1 MLIGAGHTSA
11 RYALKTE
18 AIMETNVGQQ
28 GRIISGA
35 AGGLLALLGARQR
48 GPIGLLLAAAGG
60 YLVYRAA
67 TGNDP
72 VMQVTGG
79 GAVAS
84 KPIFVEHSVV
94 IDRPASQVYEYWR
107 KLENLPNVMS
117 HLESVTVL
125 DDRRSRWVAKAPLG
139 SHVEWEA
146 EIVND
151 KPGERIGW
159 HSLPGATVDNAGSVQ
174 FEALAGGH
182 QGSAQSSGNQAAGAA
197 GGVNL
202 NSGSTRVH
210 VALSYRPPAGP
221 LGAAV
226 AKMFGEEPSQQIAE
240 DLQKFKQSFESG
252 NSKN

>member
-1 MLIGAGHTSA
+1 MTKPNKS
-11 RYALKTE
+11 
-18 AIMETNVGQQ
+18 VQ
-28 GRIISGA
+28 GMDQMDMDQNRLLTGI
-35 AGGLLALLGARQR
+35 AGGAMLLLGLSRR
-48 GPIGLLLAAAGG
+48 GALGIGMAAVGG
-60 YLVYRAA
+60 YLAYKAA

-72 VMQVTGG
+72 VMEAAGLSG
-79 GAVAS
+79 NSAAA

-94 IDRPASQVYEYWR
+94 IDRPAQEVYGYWR
-107 KLENLPNVMS
+107 KLENLPRIMS

-139 SHVEWEA
+139 THVEWEA

-174 FEALAGGH
+174 FE
-182 QGSAQSSGNQAAGAA
+182 SMPN
-197 GGVNL
+197 
-202 NSGSTRVH
+202 GSTRVH

-226 AKMFGEEPSQQIAE
+226 AKLFGEEPSQQIAE
-240 DLQKFKQSFESG
+240 DLQNFKVAFEG
-252 NSKN
+252 GRLTAQQN

>member
-1 MLIGAGHTSA
+1 MD
-11 RYALKTE
+11 
-18 AIMETNVGQQ
+18 TNVGQQ
-28 GRIISGA
+28 QRIISGA
-35 AGGLLALLGARQR
+35 AGGLLALMGARKR
-48 GPIGLLLAAAGG
+48 GPLGLLMAAAGG

-72 VMQVTGG
+72 VMQATGG
-79 GAVAS
+79 GATSS

-94 IDRPASQVYEYWR
+94 IDRPAQEVYDYWR
-107 KLENLPNVMS
+107 KLENLPHVMS
-117 HLESVTVL
+117 HLESVTAL

-139 SHVEWEA
+139 THVEWEA

-174 FEALAGGH
+174 FESLAG
-182 QGSAQSSGNQAAGAA
+182 
-197 GGVNL
+197 
-202 NSGSTRVH
+202 GSTRVH
-210 VALSYRPPAGP
+210 VALSYRPPAGA

-252 NSKN
+252 TLKN

>member
-1 MLIGAGHTSA
+1 MD
-11 RYALKTE
+11 
-18 AIMETNVGQQ
+18 TNVGQQ
-28 GRIISGA
+28 QRIISGA
-35 AGGLLALLGARQR
+35 AGGLLALMGARKR
-48 GPIGLLLAAAGG
+48 GPLGLLMAAAGG

-72 VMQVTGG
+72 VMQAAGG
-79 GAVAS
+79 GTTSS

-94 IDRPASQVYEYWR
+94 IDRPAQQVYDYWR
-107 KLENLPNVMS
+107 KLENLPHVMS
-117 HLESVTVL
+117 HLESVTAL

-139 SHVEWEA
+139 THVEWEA

-174 FEALAGGH
+174 FESLAG
-182 QGSAQSSGNQAAGAA
+182 
-197 GGVNL
+197 
-202 NSGSTRVH
+202 GSTRVH
-210 VALSYRPPAGP
+210 VALSYRPPAGA

-252 NSKN
+252 TLKN

>member
-1 MLIGAGHTSA
+1 
-11 RYALKTE
+11 
-18 AIMETNVGQQ
+18 METNVGQQ
-28 GRIISGA
+28 GRIISG
-35 AGGLLALLGARQR
+35 
-48 GPIGLLLAAAGG
+48 AAGG

-79 GAVAS
+79 GSAVSS

-94 IDRPASQVYEYWR
+94 IDRPAQQVYDYWR
-107 KLENLPNVMS
+107 RLDNLPHIMS

-174 FEALAGGH
+174 FESLAG
-182 QGSAQSSGNQAAGAA
+182 
-197 GGVNL
+197 
-202 NSGSTRVH
+202 GSTRVH

-240 DLQKFKQSFESG
+240 DLQKFKQSFES
-252 NSKN
+252 NKN

>member
-1 MLIGAGHTSA
+1 MD
-11 RYALKTE
+11 
-18 AIMETNVGQQ
+18 TNVNQQ
-28 GRIISGA
+28 QRIISGA
-35 AGGLLALLGARQR
+35 AGGVLALLGARKR
-48 GPIGLLLAAAGG
+48 GFLGLLMAAAGG

-72 VMQVTGG
+72 VMQATGG
-79 GAVAS
+79 GATSS

-94 IDRPASQVYEYWR
+94 IDRPAQQVYDYWR
-107 KLENLPNVMS
+107 KLENLPQIMS

-174 FEALAGGH
+174 FESMPGGT
-182 QGSAQSSGNQAAGAA
+182 
-197 GGVNL
+197 
-202 NSGSTRVH
+202 STRVH

-226 AKMFGEEPSQQIAE
+226 AKLFGEEPSQQIAE
-240 DLQKFKQSFESG
+240 DLQKFKQTFEGS
-252 NSKN
+252 SKN

>member
-1 MLIGAGHTSA
+1 
-11 RYALKTE
+11 
-18 AIMETNVGQQ
+18 MESNVGQN

-35 AGGLLALLGARQR
+35 AGGLLALLGARKR
-48 GPIGLLLAAAGG
+48 GPLGLLMAAAGG

-72 VMQVTGG
+72 VMQATGAGTVT
-79 GAVAS
+79 S

-94 IDRPASQVYEYWR
+94 IDRPAQQVYDYWR

-117 HLESVTVL
+117 HLESVTAL

-139 SHVEWEA
+139 THVEWEA

-174 FEALAGGH
+174 FESLAGSA
-182 QGSAQSSGNQAAGAA
+182 QGSAQTSGNQASGSTVS
-197 GGVNL
+197 GGQKT
-202 NSGSTRVH
+202 GSTRVH

-226 AKMFGEEPSQQIAE
+226 ARMFGEEPSQQIAE
-240 DLQKFKQSFESG
+240 DLQKFKQMFEAG
-252 NSKN
+252 NKN